1 MQGYGGQGKTN
12 GWMEEMTYNFSLSLG
27 ELGLGFLELLSLS
40 LPDVLRL
47 LGLLSLAIMDRE
59 SKKKEDKVS
68 NTAPGFQNGDET
80 RFPPMKELTGKRWK
94 RR

>member
-1 MQGYGGQGKTN
+1 MVMQGYGGQGKTN

-59 SKKKEDKVS
+59 SKKKRIRSATRPRDSRMAMK
-68 NTAPGFQNGDET
+68 PGFRQ
-80 RFPPMKELTGKRWK
+80 
-94 RR
+94 

>member
-1 MQGYGGQGKTN
+1 
-12 GWMEEMTYNFSLSLG
+12 MEETTYNFSLSLG

-47 LGLLSLAIMDRE
+47 LGLLSLAIMERE
-59 SKKKEDKVS
+59 KKKRIRS
-68 NTAPGFQNGDET
+68 ATRPGFQNGDET